1 MPYVKYAKM
10 VRGQKWVEDLRNQSS
25 SIDFELHLSSIA
37 AEMCCP
43 PVFKSWE
50 GVHPDL
56 FRPKSYSSTAT
67 NHQLHSP
74 FHLVYSTS
82 S

>member
-43 PVFKSWE
+43 PVLGRGPPRLVQTE
-50 GVHPDL
+50 EL
-56 FRPKSYSSTAT
+56 QLYSSTAT

-74 FHLVYSTS
+74 FHLAYSTS